1 MSLDERADVQGIQQ
15 KSLVFLDRN
24 FFRFYEGSHQMKKR
38 KKVWSFGKQKGGG
51 EQTISEQESSQFNPM
66 LMEASN
72 KVRSF

>member
-1 MSLDERADVQGIQQ
+1 
-15 KSLVFLDRN
+15 
-24 FFRFYEGSHQMKKR
+24 MKKR

-72 KVRSF
+72 KVPSF